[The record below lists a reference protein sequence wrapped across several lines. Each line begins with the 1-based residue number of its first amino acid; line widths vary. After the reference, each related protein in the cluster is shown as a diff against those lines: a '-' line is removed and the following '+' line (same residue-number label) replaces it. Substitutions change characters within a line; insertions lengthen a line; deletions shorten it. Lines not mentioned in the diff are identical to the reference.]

1 MAGRDRTVRPPTRT
15 DTMPM
20 LPFMLVVAATA
31 PPGDIVTRMPLDT
44 LQQCMTSALSHDGR
58 ATAINTASG
67 VVLDFAFQ
75 AVAPDGKVA
84 ATRIAFA
91 IDDLGTQRRI
101 TATAPAEADASLAQQ
116 MLRET
121 AKTCIADP
129 DTHPAE

>member
-1 MAGRDRTVRPPTRT
+1 
-15 DTMPM
+15 M
-20 LPFMLVVAATA
+20 LILSLLLAAA
-31 PPGDIVTRMPLDT
+31 PPPAGILTDVPLAA
-44 LQQCMTSALSHDGR
+44 LQRCMTTELSRNGR

-75 AVAPDGKVA
+75 SVALDGKVA

-101 TATAPAEADASLAQQ
+101 TASAPAEADVPLAQQ

-121 AKTCIADP
+121 ARTCIGDG
-129 DTHPAE
+129 DTHSAE